1 MRVTSYRG
9 PALKFKVNLGAV
21 LTAVMVVL
29 LIVGLATML
38 AAWGEVRE
46 AITGARPGPLL
57 LALLVSGAAYATVS
71 LRFAT
76 FSRVFK
82 IHVPFLLLWQVG
94 YVATLLGRNVVGG
107 GTVGIML
114 IMAVLKRR
122 SIPLSRGATV
132 SLVQSYVNLLI
143 ALALLLAAV
152 GYAVFGGLLGS
163 VHSGALYVTIA
174 VLSSFA
180 AASAFA
186 LFGRR
191 FRSWLIDWL
200 VATVQR
206 WTGRNFEDFGVQ
218 FSDSVDEGMRALRND
233 VGRMAAI
240 VLMLGIESALTL
252 LSLWLCFESVG
263 QAPDLGVLLAGY
275 GIGLAIGMVSLIP
288 GGLGVQE
295 GSMAGVY
302 AFLGIPLSEAVAVA
316 TLFRAVHYFVPFL
329 ASLLLYREMLRRG
342 VGEETGA
349 TEVAVA
355 RREPGNPQPGS

>member
-1 MRVTSYRG
+1 M
-9 PALKFKVNLGAV
+9 KFKFNLGAV

-38 AAWGEVRE
+38 AAWADVRQ
-46 AITGARPGPLL
+46 AITGARPGLLL
-57 LALLVSGAAYATVS
+57 LALVASGVTYATVS

-76 FSRVFK
+76 LSRVFK
-82 IHVPFLLLWQVG
+82 IHVPFLMLWQVG
-94 YVATLLGRNVVGG
+94 YVATLLGRNVIGG

-122 SIPLSRGATV
+122 AIPLSRGATV
-132 SLVQSYVNLLI
+132 SLVQSYVNLLV
-143 ALALLLAAV
+143 AFSMFLAAV
-152 GYAVFGGLLGS
+152 GYVVFGGLLGS

-174 VLSSFA
+174 VLSIFA
-180 AASAFA
+180 AASAAA
-186 LFGRR
+186 LFGKR
-191 FRSWLIDWL
+191 FRAPLIEWL
-200 VATVQR
+200 VTVIKR
-206 WTGRNFEDFGVQ
+206 WTDRDFREFGDQ
-218 FSDSVDEGMRALRND
+218 FANSIDEGVVALRD
-233 VGRMAAI
+233 DIPRVAAMLAMVGVEAA
-240 VLMLGIESALTL
+240 MTL

-316 TLFRAVHYFVPFL
+316 TLFRAVHFFVPFL
-329 ASLLLYREMLRRG
+329 ASLVLYREMLRRTG
-342 VGEETGA
+342 VPDASGTG
-349 TEVAVA
+349 EVAVTGRG
-355 RREPGNPQPGS
+355 RRDPQSGS

>member
-1 MRVTSYRG
+1 
-9 PALKFKVNLGAV
+9 
-21 LTAVMVVL
+21 MVVV

-38 AAWGEVRE
+38 TAWAEVRQ
-46 AITGARPGPLL
+46 AIAGARPGPLL
-57 LALLVSGAAYATVS
+57 LAIVASGVTYATVS

-114 IMAVLKRR
+114 VMAVLKRR
-122 SIPLSRGATV
+122 SIPLPRGATV
-132 SLVQSYVNLLI
+132 SLVQSYVNLLV
-143 ALALLLAAV
+143 AFAMFLAAV
-152 GYAVFGGLLGS
+152 AYVVFGGLLGS

-174 VLSSFA
+174 VLSLFA
-180 AASAFA
+180 AASAGA

-191 FRSWLIDWL
+191 FRAWLIDWL
-200 VATVQR
+200 VGAAKR
-206 WTGRNFEDFGVQ
+206 WAGKDFEEFGIQ
-218 FSDSVDEGMRALRND
+218 FAGSIDEGMSALRRNI
-233 VGRMAAI
+233 GRMAAI
-240 VLMLGIESALTL
+240 LVMIGVEAGLTL

-275 GIGLAIGMVSLIP
+275 GIGLAIGMVSLVP

-316 TLFRAVHYFVPFL
+316 TLFRAVHFFVPFL
-329 ASLLLYREMLRRG
+329 LSLLLYREMLRRG
-342 VGEETGA
+342 VGEPAGA
-349 TEVAVA
+349 AEVAIA
-355 RREPGNPQPGS
+355 GRGPGNPRSGS

>member
-1 MRVTSYRG
+1 MN
-9 PALKFKVNLGAV
+9 FKLNAGTV
-21 LTAVMVVL
+21 LTAVMVVV

-38 AAWGEVRE
+38 TAWAEVRQ
-46 AITGARPGPLL
+46 AIAGARPGPLL
-57 LALLVSGAAYATVS
+57 MALVASGVSYAIVS
-71 LRFAT
+71 LRFVT

-82 IHVPFLLLWQVG
+82 IHVPFFLLWQVG

-122 SIPLSRGATV
+122 SIPLPRGATV
-132 SLVQSYVNLLI
+132 SLVQSYVNLLV
-143 ALALLLAAV
+143 AFAMFLAAV
-152 GYAVFGGLLGS
+152 AYVVFGGLLGS

-174 VLSSFA
+174 VLTLFA
-180 AASAFA
+180 AASAWA

-191 FRSWLIDWL
+191 FRAWLIDWL
-200 VATVQR
+200 VGAVKR
-206 WTGRNFEDFGVQ
+206 WSGKDFEEFGIQ
-218 FSDSVDEGMRALRND
+218 FAGLIDEGMSALRGD
-233 VGRMAAI
+233 IGRMAAI
-240 VLMLGIESALTL
+240 LVMIGFEAGLTL

-275 GIGLAIGMVSLIP
+275 GIGLAIGMVSLVP

-316 TLFRAVHYFVPFL
+316 TLFRAVHFFVPFL
-329 ASLLLYREMLRRG
+329 LSLLLYREMLRRG
-342 VGEETGA
+342 VGHA
-349 TEVAVA
+349 PAAPEVAIA
-355 RREPGNPQPGS
+355 GREPGNPRSGS

>member
-1 MRVTSYRG
+1 MN
-9 PALKFKVNLGAV
+9 FKLNAGAV
-21 LTAVMVVL
+21 LTAVMVIV

-38 AAWGEVRE
+38 TAWSDVRN
-46 AITGARPGPLL
+46 AIAGARPEPLL
-57 LALLVSGAAYATVS
+57 LALVASGVTYATVS
-71 LRFAT
+71 LRFVT
-76 FSRVFK
+76 FSRVFN

-122 SIPLSRGATV
+122 SIPLPRGATV
-132 SLVQSYVNLLI
+132 SLVQSYVNLLV
-143 ALALLLAAV
+143 ATGMFLAAV

-163 VHSGALYVTIA
+163 VHSVALYVTIA
-174 VLSSFA
+174 VLTLFA
-180 AASAFA
+180 AASAGA

-191 FRSWLIDWL
+191 FRAWLIDWL
-200 VATVQR
+200 VGAVKR
-206 WTGRNFEDFGVQ
+206 WTGKDFEEFGIQ
-218 FSDSVDEGMRALRND
+218 FAGSIEEGMSALRGD
-233 VGRMAAI
+233 IGRMAAI
-240 VLMLGIESALTL
+240 LVMIGVEAGLTL

-316 TLFRAVHYFVPFL
+316 TLFRAVHFFVPFL
-329 ASLLLYREMLRRG
+329 LSLLLYREMLRRG
-342 VGEETGA
+342 VGEATGA
-349 TEVAVA
+349 GEVAIA
-355 RREPGNPQPGS
+355 GRGPGNPQSGS